1 MRKLEIALEQ
11 TIENSNL
18 AWQAKTE
25 DEMKSY
31 RKKAD
36 KIIVK
41 AIQNEVKHN
50 ISAEKARSMWE
61 YIYETHL
68 RDDSDDME
76 YVLAEMYTFIKFV
89 DQLLD

>member
-1 MRKLEIALEQ
+1 MRKFEIALEQ
-11 TIENSNL
+11 TIENLNL
-18 AWQAKTE
+18 AWQAKTK

-36 KIIVK
+36 RIIVK
-41 AIQNEVKHN
+41 AIQKEMKHD
-50 ISAEKARSMWE
+50 IPAEKARSMWE

-76 YVLAEMYTFIKFV
+76 YVVTEMDTFIKFV
-89 DQLLD
+89 DQMLD

>member
-25 DEMKSY
+25 DEMKRY

-41 AIQNEVKHN
+41 AIQNEIKHN
-50 ISAEKARSMWE
+50 ISAEMARSMWE

-68 RDDSDDME
+68 RDASDDME
-76 YVLAEMYTFIKFV
+76 YVMTEMDTFIKFV
-89 DQLLD
+89 DHLLD

>member
-41 AIQNEVKHN
+41 AIQKEMKHD
-50 ISAEKARSMWE
+50 ISDEKARSMWE

-68 RDDSDDME
+68 RDSSDDME
-76 YVLAEMYTFIKFV
+76 YIVTEMDTFIKFV

>member
-1 MRKLEIALEQ
+1 MRKFEIALEQ
-11 TIENSNL
+11 TIENLSL

-25 DEMKSY
+25 EELKSY

-41 AIQNEVKHN
+41 AIQNKVKHN

-68 RDDSDDME
+68 RDNSDDME
-76 YVLAEMYTFIKFV
+76 YVITEMDTFIKFV

>member
-1 MRKLEIALEQ
+1 MRKFEIAVVQ
-11 TIENSNL
+11 TIENLSL
-18 AWQAKTE
+18 AWQARTE
-25 DEMKSY
+25 EEIKSY

-68 RDDSDDME
+68 RDASDDME
-76 YVLAEMYTFIKFV
+76 YVLIEMDTFIKFV

>member
-1 MRKLEIALEQ
+1 MRKFEIALEQ
-11 TIENSNL
+11 TIENLSL

-25 DEMKSY
+25 EEMKSY

-50 ISAEKARSMWE
+50 ISAEKARCLWE

-68 RDDSDDME
+68 RDASDDME
-76 YVLAEMYTFIKFV
+76 YVLTEMYTFIKFV